1 MGRTCERMDARP
13 TPNADFKTTIP
24 FTMHR
29 VTALA
34 VASATV
40 EFAPL
45 GLNIQSARVLVVVL
59 QNPEIRIGE
68 IGEITCIEYS
78 TLSHMI
84 SRLERDGILKR
95 KRVPD
100 DARAVAVALTAAGRR
115 VATRV
120 HRIVAEHQNS
130 MLAGIPGRDI
140 AVLRRVLDHMA
151 ANTEA
156 MSARASAAAS
166 KRA

>member
-1 MGRTCERMDARP
+1 MSVPRRT
-13 TPNADFKTTIP
+13 NADFKSTIP

-40 EFAPL
+40 EFAPY
-45 GLNIQSARVLVVVL
+45 GINIQSARVLVVVL
-59 QNPEIRIGE
+59 QNPDIRIGE

-95 KRVPD
+95 RRDPA
-100 DARAVAVALTAAGRR
+100 DARAVGIRLTAAGRR
-115 VATRV
+115 VAT
-120 HRIVAEHQNS
+120 HIYRIVAEHQRS
-130 MLAGIPGRDI
+130 MLAGLSSADV
-140 AVLRRVLDHMA
+140 AVLRRVLDRMQ
-151 ANTEA
+151 ANTEVMLA
-156 MSARASAAAS
+156 NVN
-166 KRA
+166 